1 LENIRRTDEAFR
13 HSAPV
18 LERLTTLRAF
28 MTPLCGSETVNRALH
43 AAAQRTAVQ
52 SPEVLTEV
60 LWPDFLE
67 NLSSITSVLCG
78 DPAAMLVTE
87 LGRLAS

>member
-1 LENIRRTDEAFR
+1 
-13 HSAPV
+13 
-18 LERLTTLRAF
+18 
-28 MTPLCGSETVNRALH
+28 LH
-43 AAAQRTAVQ
+43 AAAQRTAVP